1 MKNGRFFIVMSFFS
15 YFFINLAGKMAK
27 QTLVFESPKELSLK
41 DNMIVIKDRDTE
53 EMTLRSLEDI
63 RLIMIDN
70 HSVRITVPLISRLSK
85 LNIGV
90 VFCDEKHMP
99 TAMLMDLESNS
110 LQSKRFRY
118 QLSASKPT
126 NKQIWKQIVEAKIR
140 NQSLLLEKKGFG
152 KVLLAVYY
160 NNVKSGD
167 TTNREGVAAK
177 VYWSKLMGK
186 GVIRDRYGLPPNSLL
201 NYGYALLR
209 SMMARCIMNAGLL
222 PTIGIF
228 HHNSYDA
235 FPLADDLMEP
245 YRPYVDYKVTSL
257 MEEGLVDV
265 CRESK
270 KQLLEMFYQDIP
282 ANAMAM
288 SASTLAGIYEGNG
301 KIIVFPDFE

>member
-1 MKNGRFFIVMSFFS
+1 
-15 YFFINLAGKMAK
+15 MAK

-41 DNMIVIKDRDTE
+41 DNLIVIKDRDTE